1 MGGVVILLAFTLTYI
16 KFSPVDTDFY
26 VMIVATLGFGLIGFL
41 DDYIKIVFRR
51 SLGLT
56 ARQKL
61 FGQLLFSGIM
71 CWLLISN
78 GHSTAISVQVWI
90 GPLIGGRGSIIRLS

>member
-51 SLGLT
+51 SLGTHGQAEAVWT
-56 ARQKL
+56 A
-61 FGQLLFSGIM
+61 
-71 CWLLISN
+71 
-78 GHSTAISVQVWI
+78 SVFRHYVLAVDLQR
-90 GPLIGGRGSIIRLS
+90 P